1 MLFYL
6 VQMMIPALSSLIVEK
21 KYYRIP
27 SILLAPLFFPFWL
40 GTKALFGEKRA
51 DTLIPSIAQ
60 LDNLPS
66 WVGGGDVRLGI
77 LLGLIVGPWYF
88 WWIIGI

>member
-1 MLFYL
+1 MLFYM

-21 KYYRIP
+21 KYYQIP
-27 SILLAPLFFPFWL
+27 SILLAPLFFPFWIVV
-40 GTKALFGEKRA
+40 KAFFGEKRA
-51 DTLIPSIAQ
+51 DTCIPSISQ

-77 LLGLIVGPWYF
+77 LIGLIVGPLYF
-88 WWIIGI
+88 